1 MAAVFTVLLVLAVS
15 VIIVRI
21 ASVGL
26 TLTGISKDL
35 AEFQALSA
43 FTRSGFTTDES
54 EQIVNHPV
62 RRRITMY
69 LMLLGHA
76 GMVVAVPAVL
86 MSFLTAGA
94 DNSWWN
100 SIWFRLGVLLF
111 GISALWYFA
120 TANIFERAMWGV
132 NMWALKRWS
141 RIDVQDYHRLLR
153 FAHDFVVWEMYIDA
167 EDWLVEK
174 TLLQAKLASEGI
186 LVLGIERADGTY
198 VGAPR
203 GETLIEVGDALIIY
217 GRQESLEQLDA
228 RRAGLDGNLDHMLA
242 VTRQQA
248 VRETEKVRV

>member
-1 MAAVFTVLLVLAVS
+1 L
-15 VIIVRI
+15 
-21 ASVGL
+21 
-26 TLTGISKDL
+26 
-35 AEFQALSA
+35 
-43 FTRSGFTTDES
+43 
-54 EQIVNHPV
+54 
-62 RRRITMY
+62 
-69 LMLLGHA
+69 
-76 GMVVAVPAVL
+76 
-86 MSFLTAGA
+86 
-94 DNSWWN
+94 
-100 SIWFRLGVLLF
+100 
-111 GISALWYFA
+111 
-120 TANIFERAMWGV
+120 WGV

-141 RIDVQDYHRLLR
+141 RIDVQDYHSLLR